1 MLRLVAIPPIR
12 PAAFLVV
19 TGMGDVATELERWR
33 SFFESTTEA
42 SGVLLG
48 LLFVAISLLASR
60 PERTTSLFLMVN
72 QSTIALLY
80 PLVASL
86 VMLIPSGVPTVQGV
100 AAILGGAIGLG
111 GSILAAYRVR
121 RVGGLPTL
129 RERFV
134 RDLPAVLGAGI
145 YLASGIALLADRRL
159 GIFGVVLASF
169 LMILSG
175 TQNTRYLLL
184 ERPQTDG

>member
-1 MLRLVAIPPIR
+1 
-12 PAAFLVV
+12 
-19 TGMGDVATELERWR
+19 MGEVATELDKWR
-33 SFFESTTEA
+33 SFFQSTAEA

-48 LLFVAISLLASR
+48 LLFVAISLLANR
-60 PERTTSLFLMVN
+60 PERTSSLFLMVN

-111 GSILAAYRVR
+111 GSIRSAYMVR
-121 RVGGLPTL
+121 RAGSLPRL
-129 RERFV
+129 GERLA
-134 RDLPAVLGAGI
+134 RDMPAVFGAG
-145 YLASGIALLADRRL
+145 LFVASGLALLADRRI

-175 TQNTRYLLL
+175 TQNTRDLLL
-184 ERPQTDG
+184 ERPWTDGG